1 MPFVRAFVPQ
11 ELTDDQVGA
20 ISQAVHQSLVET
32 MDVPATDR
40 FQVITR
46 QPANTLFY
54 APEYLGIKHGSKI
67 VMMQIY
73 LRSGRTVEK
82 KQALYAAIASSVART
97 GAVEAKDVI
106 IALVENEKEDWSFGE
121 GIAQYT
127 L

>member
-11 ELTDDQVGA
+11 DLSDDQVAA
-20 ISQAVHQSLVET
+20 ISRAIHTSLVET
-32 MDVPATDR
+32 VDVPTNDR

-54 APEYLGIKHGSKI
+54 APEYLGIKHGSKV

-73 LRSGRTVEK
+73 FRKGRTLEK
-82 KQALYAAIASSVART
+82 KKALYAALASSIAET

-106 IALVENEKEDWSFGE
+106 IALIENEKEDWSFGE